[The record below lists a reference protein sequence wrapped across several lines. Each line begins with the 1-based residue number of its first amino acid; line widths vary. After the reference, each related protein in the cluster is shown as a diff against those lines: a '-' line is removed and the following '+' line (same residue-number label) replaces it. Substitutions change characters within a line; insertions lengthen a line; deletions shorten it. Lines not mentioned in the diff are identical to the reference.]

1 MHTTDSILY
10 KIGKSKDL
18 WDVSKI
24 GWFVQILFHFL
35 FALHSSTCYNQ
46 KMENNQ
52 IKAGLPAEASAKAGP
67 KDVFLHLLAI
77 IMLYV
82 SVGSFIALIFQYI
95 NVWIPDKALEG
106 NYYSIQAAY
115 ASMRWSIAILIVV
128 FPVYFWASWFLKKEY
143 QEDPVK
149 LELKVRKWLLYFT
162 LFAMAIIII
171 GDLVSLIYKFLQGE
185 MTMRFLYKVLTVLV
199 VAGTV
204 FKYYL
209 MDLQHKAPHKIFAY
223 GVSIVVF
230 AAVAL
235 GFFVAGSP
243 KEARLRQIDD
253 TRIQHLQML
262 QGEIVNFWQ
271 QKGKLPSVLAELR
284 NDISGFLPPQDP
296 ETGLP
301 YEYAVQGTESF
312 ELCATFA
319 LPSLSNVARENI
331 PAIPYPAKPYGFTGG
346 VAQNWDH
353 AEGRV
358 CFPRTIDKD
367 FYQLPEKT
375 R

>member
-1 MHTTDSILY
+1 
-10 KIGKSKDL
+10 
-18 WDVSKI
+18 
-24 GWFVQILFHFL
+24 
-35 FALHSSTCYNQ
+35 
-46 KMENNQ
+46 MENNQ

-106 NYYSIQAAY
+106 NYYSAQYAY

-128 FPVYFWASWFLKKEY
+128 FPVYFWSTWFLKKEY
-143 QEDPVK
+143 DKEPVK

-162 LFAMAIIII
+162 LFAMAMIII
-171 GDLVSLIYKFLQGE
+171 GDLVALIYNFLQGE
-185 MTMRFLYKVLTVLV
+185 MTMRFFYKILTVLL

-209 MDLQHKAPHKIFAY
+209 LDLQHKAPNKIFAY
-223 GVSIVVF
+223 GVSLVVF
-230 AAVAL
+230 VAIVL

-253 TRIQHLQML
+253 TRIQHLQMI
-262 QGEIVNFWQ
+262 QSEIVYFWQ
-271 QKGKLPSVLAELR
+271 QKNKLPASLGELT
-284 NDISGFLPPQDP
+284 NDISGFIPPEDP
-296 ETGLP
+296 ETGAG
-301 YEYAVQGTESF
+301 YEYKVNGSESF
-312 ELCATFA
+312 TLCAGFA
-319 LPSLSNVARENI
+319 LPSLTGNGRENI
-331 PAIPYPAKPYGFTGG
+331 PAIPYPAKSYPMIGG
-346 VAQNWDH
+346 IAQNWDH
-353 AEGRV
+353 PAGAF
-358 CFPRTIDKD
+358 CFDRKIDKD
-367 FYQLPEKT
+367 IYQLPEKT